1 MPSEMLVFAVAEDRL
16 SCAPMPATQLATLGI
31 FETSHLERWVV
42 EHPEVL
48 GDNVRVVT
56 TQYGKWSS
64 DSGDLAKE
72 RLDIL
77 GLDSSGQLVVVE
89 LKRGTD
95 QNVHMQAITYAAL
108 VAGFSKATLADA
120 HADYLNR
127 RLESDKVS
135 VAEAAELLN
144 EHVDGAWD
152 DDVLTVPKIILLAE
166 DFTAQTYTTVTWL
179 SNLTPNLSIE
189 MHTVNAFVLEGQQPC
204 IVFRRLFPAVDPS
217 TRVLTPGVAVTT
229 AASVATKIAEKKRR
243 IRSTYTLY
251 DKGVIPEGEQI
262 VLKLHTWIDPELAA
276 AVDAWV
282 ADDPRRGR
290 ATWVNDRERPLRW
303 DAGSD
308 ETFTPTGLAKHVIR
322 EATGQLRDAI
332 PGADV
337 WHWSGQSLAN
347 LATAQEMT
355 NTPDHD
361 LFTAAEVEHDS
372 ETDF

>member
-1 MPSEMLVFAVAEDRL
+1 MLVFAVAEDRMT
-16 SCAPMPATQLATLGI
+16 CAPMPATQLATLGI

-48 GDNVRVVT
+48 GDNVRIVT

-64 DSGDLAKE
+64 DSGELAKE

-89 LKRGTD
+89 LKRGID
-95 QNVHMQAITYAAL
+95 PNVHMQAITYAAL

-189 MHTVNAFVLEGQQPC
+189 MHTVNAFVLEGQRPC

-217 TRVLTPGVAVTT
+217 TRVLTPGVAVTG

-243 IRSTYTLY
+243 IRSTYTLH
-251 DKGVIPEGEQI
+251 DKEVIPEGEQI
-262 VLKLHTWIDPELAA
+262 VLNLHTWIDPELAA

-282 ADDPRRGR
+282 ADDRRRGR

-347 LATAQEMT
+347 LAAAQEMT
-355 NTPDHD
+355 ITPDPD
-361 LFTAAEVEHDS
+361 VLTAAVEVGHDS
-372 ETDF
+372 ETNF

>member
-1 MPSEMLVFAVAEDRL
+1 MFAVAEDRM

-42 EHPEVL
+42 DHPEVL
-48 GDNVRVVT
+48 GDNVLIVT
-56 TQYGKWSS
+56 TQYGRWSS

-89 LKRGTD
+89 LKRGID

-120 HADYLNR
+120 HAEYLNR
-127 RLESDKVS
+127 RLDSEKVS
-135 VAEAAELLN
+135 VAEAAETLN
-144 EHVDGAWD
+144 EHVDGTWD

-189 MHTVNAFVLEGQQPC
+189 MHTVNAFVFEDQQPC

-217 TRVLTPGVAVTT
+217 TRVLTPGVAVTS

-243 IRSTYTLY
+243 IRSTYILHDT
-251 DKGVIPEGEQI
+251 GVIPEGEQI
-262 VLKLHTWIDPELAA
+262 VLDLHTWIDPELAA

-290 ATWVNDRERPLRW
+290 ATWVSDRERPLRW

-355 NTPDHD
+355 ITPDHD
-361 LFTAAEVEHDS
+361 RVTAAVEVEHDS